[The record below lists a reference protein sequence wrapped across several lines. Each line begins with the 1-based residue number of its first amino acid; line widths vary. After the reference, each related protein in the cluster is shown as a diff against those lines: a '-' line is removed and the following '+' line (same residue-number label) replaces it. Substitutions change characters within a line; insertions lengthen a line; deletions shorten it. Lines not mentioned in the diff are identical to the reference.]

1 MIKFYRYKNLKK
13 IKLISGKKDGYFCGK
28 TRKFNHP
35 PLCPPK
41 NTGQEYS
48 KKNIYI
54 LRTKRMVIL
63 RGKRKNLTTPPM
75 SWQNS
80 MAKNSSDDFLA
91 YGLFLRRG

>member
-1 MIKFYRYKNLKK
+1 MVISVAKQENL
-13 IKLISGKKDGYFCGK
+13 
-28 TRKFNHP
+28 TTP

-48 KKNIYI
+48 KKIIYI
-54 LRTKRMVIL
+54 PGTKRMVIL

-80 MAKNSSDDFLA
+80 MAKNSSNDFLA